1 MIGLGLDGYEP
12 DSGHESAIAF
22 RIRVVEAEQYIP
34 AHSHRKGQLILA
46 LHGALTCEVENAMW
60 MVPPQYAVWVPGQ
73 LSHSNRATPGAQV
86 CFLFI
91 EPGAAPMPDRCCT
104 LKISPLVRELILALA
119 ERGGESLAAPATA
132 RLVQVLF
139 DELPRQ
145 PQEHLQLPV
154 SNHPKIR
161 QMVTMMAEDPA
172 RWQTLNQWAA
182 EFAMSERNLARLVV
196 RETGLSF
203 RRWRHQLQLILALQQ
218 LIRGQTVQQTA
229 QALGYDFPIN
239 SEMIPA
245 AISGPTGTPRN
256 RATPSTV
263 PTNSPATRC
272 GWEPISETPRPP
284 SHETNTPTAIASSDF
299 QFIKEWISVDG
310 GSVPLA
316 MGAITPIVRMMIPT
330 VRPCFS
336 IQGKKA
342 FSGVTRTII
351 STRMEI
357 ATVVL

>member
-1 MIGLGLDGYEP
+1 
-12 DSGHESAIAF
+12 
-22 RIRVVEAEQYIP
+22 
-34 AHSHRKGQLILA
+34 
-46 LHGALTCEVENAMW
+46 MW

-73 LSHSNRATPGAQV
+73 LSHSNRATPGARA

-104 LKISPLVRELILALA
+104 LKISPLVRELILTLA

-172 RWQTLNQWAA
+172 RWQTLSQWAA
-182 EFAMSERNLARLVV
+182 VFAMSERNLARLVV

-203 RRWRHQLQLILALQQ
+203 RRWRHQLQLILALQL

-229 QALGYDFPIN
+229 QALGYDSTTAFIT
-239 SEMIPA
+239 MFKK
-245 AISGPTGTPRN
+245 GLGQTPGRYHGSL
-256 RATPSTV
+256 ATTS
-263 PTNSPATRC
+263 
-272 GWEPISETPRPP
+272 
-284 SHETNTPTAIASSDF
+284 
-299 QFIKEWISVDG
+299 Q
-310 GSVPLA
+310 
-316 MGAITPIVRMMIPT
+316 
-330 VRPCFS
+330 
-336 IQGKKA
+336 
-342 FSGVTRTII
+342 
-351 STRMEI
+351 
-357 ATVVL
+357 

>member
-104 LKISPLVRELILALA
+104 LKISPLVRELILTLA

-132 RLVQVLF
+132 RLV
-139 DELPRQ
+139 
-145 PQEHLQLPV
+145 
-154 SNHPKIR
+154 
-161 QMVTMMAEDPA
+161 TMMAEDPA
-172 RWQTLNQWAA
+172 RWQTLSQWAA

-203 RRWRHQLQLILALQQ
+203 RRWRHQLQLILALQL

-229 QALGYDFPIN
+229 QALGYDSTTAFIT
-239 SEMIPA
+239 MFKK
-245 AISGPTGTPRN
+245 GLGQTPGRYHGSL
-256 RATPSTV
+256 ATTS
-263 PTNSPATRC
+263 
-272 GWEPISETPRPP
+272 
-284 SHETNTPTAIASSDF
+284 
-299 QFIKEWISVDG
+299 Q
-310 GSVPLA
+310 
-316 MGAITPIVRMMIPT
+316 
-330 VRPCFS
+330 
-336 IQGKKA
+336 
-342 FSGVTRTII
+342 
-351 STRMEI
+351 
-357 ATVVL
+357 

>member
-161 QMVTMMAEDPA
+161 QMVTMM
-172 RWQTLNQWAA
+172 
-182 EFAMSERNLARLVV
+182 
-196 RETGLSF
+196 G
-203 RRWRHQLQLILALQQ
+203 
-218 LIRGQTVQQTA
+218 
-229 QALGYDFPIN
+229 
-239 SEMIPA
+239 
-245 AISGPTGTPRN
+245 
-256 RATPSTV
+256 
-263 PTNSPATRC
+263 
-272 GWEPISETPRPP
+272 
-284 SHETNTPTAIASSDF
+284 
-299 QFIKEWISVDG
+299 
-310 GSVPLA
+310 
-316 MGAITPIVRMMIPT
+316 
-330 VRPCFS
+330 
-336 IQGKKA
+336 
-342 FSGVTRTII
+342 
-351 STRMEI
+351 
-357 ATVVL
+357 